1 MCECKQ
7 WVDMTED
14 ERDAEIEKVSALF
27 VGLPGVVGAPL
38 VMGPD
43 YWVEIAR
50 HLVETGVRVC
60 ADSIKH
66 YVPGDSLDKSKA
78 AGEWV
83 YDVDDVPETYEERA
97 KRLAVEQ
104 REQFLAAVAAKREAG
119 ELPPENATRQQRQ
132 AWRVKRAAQAES
144 AAMDQ
149 TIAERAATETLKD
162 SPVEQVAKSRNT
174 RRKKKS

>member
-1 MCECKQ
+1 MCDCKQ

-14 ERDAEIEKVSALF
+14 ERDAEIERVSTLF

-38 VMGPD
+38 LMGPD
-43 YWVEIAR
+43 YWVEVAR
-50 HLVETGVRVC
+50 HLVEVGARLC
-60 ADSIKH
+60 ADPIKH

-78 AGEWV
+78 AGEWI
-83 YDVDDVPETYEERA
+83 YDVDDVPETLEERA

-104 REQFLAAVAAKREAG
+104 RETFLARVAEKRAAG

-162 SPVEQVAKSRNT
+162 SPVEQVAKSRNS